1 MKFRPCQIRDSQW
14 VDYLENN
21 LNPRTVVELEKHLLS
36 CAQCRKNLEVQRK
49 WLQIQEHYLKPDK
62 AASILTPEEQSELN
76 DKIMRSVR
84 YEASQNMAEKSK
96 KRPFW
101 YQRAFWFQAAGSAAL
116 IVLLAVSFRLIL
128 QLPALSGAAVRQ
140 NDLAEYSAGENPE
153 IAKSADQPD
162 RGKSADA
169 ATTSVAVLF
178 PDSKTGWQIYSG
190 SFADLPAARIF
201 FDDPNAETMVTGS
214 ETIIDETAANFG
226 SDAAISSADAMG
238 LVANKFNDRGKSI
251 YAVLS
256 QADSMRVL
264 TDQNG
269 SNSIL
274 ILASYPTTSISDIR
288 TSILKILEGCQTS
301 IKIEII
307 KAEDLPDLLDSYEK
321 NLFDKTFETTGK
333 ADQSWISILIGV

>member
-21 LNPRTVVELEKHLLS
+21 LNPHTVVELEKHLLS

-62 AASILTPEEQSELN
+62 AASTLTPEELVKMN
-76 DKIMRSVR
+76 DKIMRTVR
-84 YEASQNMAEKSK
+84 LEATQNRVEKSK

-101 YQRAFWFQAAGSAAL
+101 YQRTFWYQAAGSAAL
-116 IVLLAVSFRLIL
+116 IVLLAVSFRLIM
-128 QLPALSGAAVRQ
+128 QMPALTGAAIRS
-140 NDLAEYSAGENPE
+140 NDLVEYSAGENPE
-153 IAKSADQPD
+153 MAKSADQSD
-162 RGKSADA
+162 RGKSTDA
-169 ATTSVAVLF
+169 ATATVAGLL

-201 FDDPNAETMVTGS
+201 FDDPIAAAEGTGS
-214 ETIIDETAANFG
+214 ETNINETAASLA

-238 LVANKFNDRGKSI
+238 LVANKFNDRGKAI

-274 ILASYPTTSISDIR
+274 ILASYTTTNISDIR

-307 KAEDLPDLLDSYEK
+307 KTEDLPGLLDSYEK

-333 ADQSWISILIGV
+333 ADQSWISILIGA